1 MQDRRWSGGSRC
13 RAFCARSVV
22 FRDVNSLSAFG
33 GAPQDWDAALEEL
46 LKLKEL
52 VDANTF
58 MPMLQQLQQR
68 TWLMHWGL
76 FVFFNHENG
85 RNLIIDN
92 LFQDR
97 CGLLPQEATR
107 LCSPV
112 FMDTIDGFA
121 DDAEYSAAPVLDN
134 APQPSCKGVMSGR
147 TACCRYLNAVQTT
160 SQHLLRYLAVAVV
173 VNKRRRNVMKDLVKV
188 LQQVTGWRHGAAAH
202 VPTSQDDVLR
212 ICHNVF
218 AAAAGMHGCAICSA

>member
-1 MQDRRWSGGSRC
+1 VAAVD
-13 RAFCARSVV
+13 SVKGLV
-22 FRDVNSLSAFG
+22 GV
-33 GAPQDWDAALEEL
+33 PQDWDAALEEL

-97 CGLLPQEATR
+97 CELHSFPQEATC
-107 LCSPV
+107 LCDPAL
-112 FMDTIDGFA
+112 IGGHA
-121 DDAEYSAAPVLDN
+121 DCT
-134 APQPSCKGVMSGR
+134 Q
-147 TACCRYLNAVQTT
+147 VQHCTWI
-160 SQHLLRYLAVAVV
+160 
-173 VNKRRRNVMKDLVKV
+173 
-188 LQQVTGWRHGAAAH
+188 LQ
-202 VPTSQDDVLR
+202 
-212 ICHNVF
+212 
-218 AAAAGMHGCAICSA
+218 

>member
-1 MQDRRWSGGSRC
+1 MWAELVQR
-13 RAFCARSVV
+13 FYARSLVSP
-22 FRDVNSLSAFG
+22 DVNSLQALVWG
-33 GAPQDWDAALEEL
+33 PQDWDAALEEL

-97 CGLLPQEATR
+97 CGMLSFFPRRQQSCAILPLLVI
-107 LCSPV
+107 C
-112 FMDTIDGFA
+112 
-121 DDAEYSAAPVLDN
+121 
-134 APQPSCKGVMSGR
+134 
-147 TACCRYLNAVQTT
+147 
-160 SQHLLRYLAVAVV
+160 
-173 VNKRRRNVMKDLVKV
+173 RRRSVQRCTRI
-188 LQQVTGWRHGAAAH
+188 LQ
-202 VPTSQDDVLR
+202 
-212 ICHNVF
+212 
-218 AAAAGMHGCAICSA
+218 

>member
-1 MQDRRWSGGSRC
+1 LN
-13 RAFCARSVV
+13 AVV
-22 FRDVNSLSAFG
+22 

-97 CGLLPQEATR
+97 CGALPSGSR
-107 LCSPV
+107 SRR
-112 FMDTIDGFA
+112 
-121 DDAEYSAAPVLDN
+121 SA
-134 APQPSCKGVMSGR
+134 PSCS
-147 TACCRYLNAVQTT
+147 
-160 SQHLLRYLAVAVV
+160 S
-173 VNKRRRNVMKDLVKV
+173 
-188 LQQVTGWRHGAAAH
+188 
-202 VPTSQDDVLR
+202 
-212 ICHNVF
+212 
-218 AAAAGMHGCAICSA
+218 

>member
-1 MQDRRWSGGSRC
+1 MQGWSSLELIRMLIASGCRQLIDSRG
-13 RAFCARSVV
+13 
-22 FRDVNSLSAFG
+22 G
-33 GAPQDWDAALEEL
+33 GAQDWDAALEEL

-97 CGLLPQEATR
+97 CGCREATC
-107 LCSPV
+107 LYHPAV
-112 FMDTIDGFA
+112 IHGNA
-121 DDAEYSAAPVLDN
+121 D
-134 APQPSCKGVMSGR
+134 
-147 TACCRYLNAVQTT
+147 
-160 SQHLLRYLAVAVV
+160 VA
-173 VNKRRRNVMKDLVKV
+173 
-188 LQQVTGWRHGAAAH
+188 QWC
-202 VPTSQDDVLR
+202 
-212 ICHNVF
+212 IC
-218 AAAAGMHGCAICSA
+218 